1 MMGYT
6 NFIERKEKNK
16 QKVMTVREKLN
27 EKDFRINV
35 LSVGLEF
42 DGYDFIE
49 IIEEEFVLIPSELL
63 DREVIEV
70 REFDTPTYV
79 ELVLKDKENR

>member
-1 MMGYT
+1 
-6 NFIERKEKNK
+6 
-16 QKVMTVREKLN
+16 MTVREKLN

-42 DGYDFIE
+42 DDINFLE
-49 IIEEEFVLIPSELL
+49 FIEEEFDLIPSELL

-70 REFDTPTYV
+70 REFDTPTYI
-79 ELVLKDKENR
+79 ELVLKDKENK

>member
-1 MMGYT
+1 
-6 NFIERKEKNK
+6 
-16 QKVMTVREKLN
+16 MTVREKLN

-42 DGYDFIE
+42 DDIDFIE
-49 IIEEEFVLIPSELL
+49 VIEEEFGLIPNELL

-79 ELVLKDKENR
+79 ELVLKDKENK

>member
-1 MMGYT
+1 
-6 NFIERKEKNK
+6 
-16 QKVMTVREKLN
+16 MTVREKLN

-42 DGYDFIE
+42 DVYDFIE
-49 IIEEEFVLIPSELL
+49 IIEEEFDLIPNELL

-70 REFDTPTYV
+70 REFDTPTYI
-79 ELVLKDKENR
+79 ELVLKEKENK

>member
-1 MMGYT
+1 
-6 NFIERKEKNK
+6 
-16 QKVMTVREKLN
+16 MTVREKLN

-42 DGYDFIE
+42 DDIDFIE
-49 IIEEEFVLIPSELL
+49 VIEEEFGLIPNELL

-70 REFDTPTYV
+70 REFDTPTYI
-79 ELVLKDKENR
+79 ELVLKEKENK

>member
-1 MMGYT
+1 MKLKDKL
-6 NFIERKEKNK
+6 KEI
-16 QKVMTVREKLN
+16 KL
-27 EKDFRINV
+27 NV

-42 DGYDFIE
+42 NDINFLE
-49 IIEEEFVLIPSELL
+49 FTEEEFDLIPSELL

-79 ELVLKDKENR
+79 ELVLKDK

>member
-1 MMGYT
+1 
-6 NFIERKEKNK
+6 
-16 QKVMTVREKLN
+16 MTVREKLN

-42 DGYDFIE
+42 DDINFLE
-49 IIEEEFVLIPSELL
+49 FTEEEFGLIPSELL

-79 ELVLKDKENR
+79 ELVLK

>member
-1 MMGYT
+1 MKLKDKL
-6 NFIERKEKNK
+6 KEI
-16 QKVMTVREKLN
+16 RL
-27 EKDFRINV
+27 NV

-42 DGYDFIE
+42 DDINFLE
-49 IIEEEFVLIPSELL
+49 FTEEEFGLIPSELL

-79 ELVLKDKENR
+79 ELVLK

>member
-1 MMGYT
+1 
-6 NFIERKEKNK
+6 
-16 QKVMTVREKLN
+16 MTVKEKLN
-27 EKDFRINV
+27 EKNFRINV

-42 DGYDFIE
+42 DECDFIE
-49 IIEEEFVLIPSELL
+49 FIEEEFDLIPNELL

-79 ELVLKDKENR
+79 ELVLKEKENK

>member
-1 MMGYT
+1 M
-6 NFIERKEKNK
+6 KLKNK
-16 QKVMTVREKLN
+16 LKEIRL
-27 EKDFRINV
+27 NV

-42 DGYDFIE
+42 DDINFLE
-49 IIEEEFVLIPSELL
+49 FTEEEFGLIPSELL

-79 ELVLKDKENR
+79 ELVLKDKENK

>member
-1 MMGYT
+1 
-6 NFIERKEKNK
+6 
-16 QKVMTVREKLN
+16 MTVREKLN

-42 DGYDFIE
+42 DGYDF
-49 IIEEEFVLIPSELL
+49 EEFDLIPNELL

-70 REFDTPTYV
+70 REFDTPAYI
-79 ELVLKDKENR
+79 ELVLKDKENK

>member
-1 MMGYT
+1 
-6 NFIERKEKNK
+6 
-16 QKVMTVREKLN
+16 MTVREKLN

-42 DGYDFIE
+42 DDINFLE
-49 IIEEEFVLIPSELL
+49 FIEEEFDLIPSELL
-63 DREVIEV
+63 DREVLEV

-79 ELVLKDKENR
+79 ELVLK